1 MQPLVRRHRPPCNMS
16 MDPLD
21 GIGRHKWQTAREHLV
36 TNHAQR
42 VDVAAGV
49 HEAIDP
55 PALLGR
61 HVGKRARN

>member
-1 MQPLVRRHRPPCNMS
+1 MS